1 MSTEVFNFENFQKF
15 SPAPQFEKGLRNVAK
30 SRIVSVFSKPVYTLG
45 TAANNSDFGLSN
57 QGSSPLLQFI
67 VGSSGYMLLW
77 DGYVPKLVFT
87 LTNTTGRDVVVNPMT
102 MFEKAAVFVNNQP
115 MSSHFTNPWA
125 YARDRIMD
133 TPIDKLYRS
142 ASETGIPCSGFGNR
156 PFLPCTSKR
165 TLDLLATDAQVSLP
179 GIASDAGDSPL
190 NPGLLRAGA
199 SKTYALPLD
208 DICDWLADKDSLPLP
223 LKYCTLRLEFIIRP
237 TKYWSWSLQAANVAA
252 VAPTLTFSSAALRYY
267 RTELPTDL
275 DMTIRGLMER
285 GLLNLHGFACATQAL
300 PILFV
305 ANGNTV
311 VQCTGLPRS
320 VRFVNQHI
328 EAQQIQS
335 ILGCAYPGLVSLD
348 FGISE
353 YQHIADSN
361 VVEDYPIPVKS
372 SCSAFMISEDASYL
386 RKRATKEYTKLSGTC
401 MTAPLYSGID
411 TNTGAVNYSNQ
422 GYYPTCVV
430 PNGGSFNTPP
440 TWFSRLFRMSCN
452 LGSANEDVYSG
463 SEVKTSFNTMLRF
476 GASPNKYFVDTG
488 VAADEADPA
497 LAVPITQAQLV
508 SLFYANAETTLGLT
522 SAALSM

>member
-45 TAANNSDFGLSN
+45 TASNNSDFALSN
-57 QGSSPLLQFI
+57 NGSSPLLQFI

-87 LTNTTGRDVVVNPMT
+87 LTNTTAVDVIVNPMS

-115 MSSHFTNPWA
+115 MSSHFVNPWA

-142 ASETGIPCSGFGNR
+142 SSETGLPCTGFPTR
-156 PFLPCTSKR
+156 PFLPSTSVR
-165 TLDLLATDAQVSLP
+165 VPDVLTSDAALSLP
-179 GIASDAGDSPL
+179 SIDSIATDSPL
-190 NPGLLRAGA
+190 NPGLILSGA
-199 SKTYALPLD
+199 SKTFSLPLD
-208 DICDWLADKDSLPLP
+208 DICDWLADKDSLPIP

-237 TKYWSWSLQAANVAA
+237 TKYWSWSIQGQNVPA
-252 VAPTLTFSSAALRYY
+252 VAPTLDFSSARLRYY

-300 PILFV
+300 PILFTP
-305 ANGNTV
+305 NGNTI

-320 VRFVNQHI
+320 VRFVSQHI
-328 EAQQIQS
+328 EAPQIQS
-335 ILGCAYPGLVSLD
+335 NLACAYPGLISLD

-353 YQHIADSN
+353 YQHVADSN
-361 VVEDYPIPVKS
+361 VVEDYPIPVKQ
-372 SCSAFMISEDASYL
+372 SASAYMISEDTAYL

-411 TNTGAVNYSNQ
+411 CNTGAVNYSNT
-422 GYYPTCVV
+422 GYYPTCQV
-430 PNGGSFNTPP
+430 PAAGAFNTPP
-440 TWFSRLFRMSCN
+440 TYFSRFFRMSCN

-463 SEVKTSFNTMLRF
+463 SEVKTSFNTMLKF
-476 GASPNKYFVDTG
+476 GATPNKFFVDTG
-488 VAADEADPA
+488 VAANANA
-497 LAVPITQAQLV
+497 ATAVPITQGQLI

-522 SAALSM
+522 SAQLSM